1 MSIGAW
7 VWSGIAAL
15 SAYRAI
21 VRSTRAVFDSA
32 EITDCPAASRN
43 CEPTLGVRSVTG
55 PAPVYALV
63 SGVVSRVVPGSVI
76 EITSKY
82 EPVVVSYVG
91 PMTLNAAGVQVA
103 PGQVVRA
110 GDCIGQAASIGIAV
124 SQITRLVDGTI
135 ALAPLEP
142 ASWLAARGLRAGTKL
157 VSGVKWCQ
165 GGRSLV
171 VPQDVAQCGL
181 RIPDP
186 PGFSL
191 LPVNVRTA

>member
-1 MSIGAW
+1 MSIGTW

-15 SAYRAI
+15 SAYRAL
-21 VRSTRAVFDSA
+21 VRPARAVFDSG
-32 EITDCPAASRN
+32 EITDCPAASRG
-43 CEPTLGVRSVTG
+43 CEPSLGVRSVMG

-63 SGVVSRVVPGSVI
+63 SGVVSRVVPGSLV
-76 EITSKY
+76 ELTSKY

-103 PGQVVRA
+103 PGQVIRA
-110 GDCIGQAASIGIAV
+110 GQIIGQAASIGVAV
-124 SQITRLVDGTI
+124 SQLTRLADGTL
-135 ALAPLEP
+135 ALAPMEP
-142 ASWLAARGLRAGTKL
+142 TSWLASRGLRAGTKL
-157 VSGVKWCQ
+157 VDGVKWCQ

-181 RIPDP
+181 RIPEP

-191 LPVNVRTA
+191 LSVNVRTA